1 MPFKLHFFKP
11 HKTRGKGRKHSLLFS
26 MTAGLLFVLSAA
38 WLLYIP
44 PPDVIS
50 DHSLEVGDIASE
62 DIVINKAIS
71 IEDKE
76 ATRANRKAAIKNII
90 PVYELQEEN
99 QENTR
104 SLLQQWFQLLRQARK
119 DYIKNNK
126 QRKELNA
133 VKKQIEKTFGLEF
146 SLNEVR
152 LLLMSDMAQKLDL
165 DELLGTVQSLY
176 RKKILASLTG
186 SRRSKEGTIKVV
198 SKTQGKEEILPIDE
212 LYDLKKARTGME
224 DFLTSKKFT
233 SPDPQFIASV
243 LMEFISPNLSYSL
256 NLTRNDEQSAA
267 AAVNPVI
274 ITLKAGKIILRKG
287 DEVTESHKKILDLVT
302 MRDESLEQQV
312 SNFFLI
318 LLLLIVLTWF
328 GVKLFNH
335 WVVTSIN
342 HDKLLIVMG
351 ATITLSAII
360 YRVSLFLFP
369 LILRNLSIDINFTYE
384 TYSVFFAIPFAFGVL
399 TIAFVFNLQSAVIFS
414 FINSI
419 IGGIICQWDFHIF
432 LYILLGNLAVS
443 YGIEFYQRLKRTPII
458 KAAVLWLLPVNV
470 MTILSYHLTSSD
482 FDWMLLLVN
491 LIMGVF
497 SAVAS
502 LILANFLIP
511 LYEIVFPLVTE
522 LKLVELTNLNL
533 PIFREMLE
541 KAPGTY
547 HHSLMVAS
555 LSEAA
560 AQDLGISPLLTRA
573 MALYHDIGKIDGPHF
588 FTENHTIYQNPHKG
602 LSPRD
607 SAKNII
613 THIGDGKERAERLKL
628 PPIVQS
634 AIDQHHG
641 TKIMRF
647 FFDKAREVS
656 AVDSDGVDENIFRY
670 PGKKPLNIENAII
683 MLADQV
689 EAASKSLASPTEE
702 EITNV
707 IAKIVNANIEENQFD
722 ECEGLTFKALNII
735 ANSFHKKLSSIYH
748 MRVSYPQFNFK
759 EKESIDANGRSRPK
773 NGTDRFKTV
782 TG

>member
-1 MPFKLHFFKP
+1 MPFELNLFKP
-11 HKTRGKGRKHSLLFS
+11 YKIAGKGRKRSLLIS
-26 MTAGLLFVLSAA
+26 LVAGLLFVLSTA
-38 WLLYIP
+38 WLIYIP
-44 PPDVIS
+44 PPRVIS
-50 DHSLEVGDIASE
+50 DHSLKIGDIAGE
-62 DIVINKAIS
+62 DIVINKAIT

-76 ATRANRKAAIKNII
+76 ATQANRKAAMENII
-90 PVYELQEEN
+90 PVYELQREH

-104 SLLQQWFQLLRQARK
+104 SLIQQWFQLLRQARK

-126 QRKELNA
+126 QRKELSA
-133 VKKQIEKTFGLEF
+133 VKKRIEQSFGLEF
-146 SLNEVR
+146 TPAEIR
-152 LLLMSDMAQKLDL
+152 ILLMSDIIQKLEL
-165 DELLGTVQSLY
+165 DELLATVQSLY
-176 RKKILASLTG
+176 GKKILASLTG
-186 SRRSKEGTIKVV
+186 SRRSKDGTIKVV
-198 SKTQGKEEILPIDE
+198 SKTQGPEEILHIDE
-212 LYDLKKARTGME
+212 LYDLKKAKAGLK
-224 DFLTSKKFT
+224 DFLKSKQLN
-233 SPDPQFIASV
+233 SPDPQFMASV
-243 LMEFISPNLSYSL
+243 LMEFITPNISYSM
-256 NLTRNDEQSAA
+256 NLTQNEEQVAASAVIP
-267 AAVNPVI
+267 AV
-274 ITLKAGKIILRKG
+274 ITLKAGKVILRKG
-287 DEVTESHKKILDLVT
+287 DEVTASHMKILNLITVQGEI
-302 MRDESLEQQV
+302 MEQKV

-318 LLLLIVLTWF
+318 LLLLIILTWF
-328 GVKLFNH
+328 GIQLFEH

-342 HDKLLIVMG
+342 HAKLLVVMG
-351 ATITLSAII
+351 ATITLSAIV

-369 LILRNLSIDINFTYE
+369 LILRNISLDINFSYE
-384 TYSVFFAIPFAFGVL
+384 AYSVFFAIPFAFGVL
-399 TIAFVFNLQSAVIFS
+399 TIAFVFNLHSAVMFS

-419 IGGIICQWDFHIF
+419 IGAIVCQWDFHIF

-458 KAAVLWLLPVNV
+458 KAAVLWLLPVNLV
-470 MTILSYHLTSSD
+470 IILTYHLTTSD
-482 FDWMLLLVN
+482 FDWMLLFVN
-491 LIMGVF
+491 LIMGTF
-497 SAVAS
+497 SAVVS

-588 FTENHTIYQNPHKG
+588 FTENHTIYQNPHPN

-613 THIGDGKERAERLKL
+613 THIGDGKERAEKLKL

-641 TKIMRF
+641 TKVMRF
-647 FFDKAREVS
+647 FYDKAREVS

-670 PGKKPLNIENAII
+670 PGKKPVNIENAIL

-707 IAKIVNANIEENQFD
+707 IAKIVNVNIEENQFD

-748 MRVSYPQFNFK
+748 MRISYPQFNFK
-759 EKESIDANGRSRPK
+759 EKESPDGNGRPRTI
-773 NGTDRFKTV
+773 NGTDRFKAV